1 MANAARP
8 LFVSSSGLVAK
19 RKRRIT
25 EKLTD
30 HEVRDVKRR
39 NDITAL
45 RSPISPIENKLMTQ
59 PSELVQPPMD
69 VDLIRY
75 TVETQFSL
83 EILLKHNELR
93 LIDQELAKCQVALE
107 QLRRCHL
114 IPYPVS
120 MATPESTLSVSN
132 GTGPAVNNEE
142 KTPLWA
148 PAFGITDGPY
158 TRHYAKWLIP
168 DPIFDGPGRQSDVK
182 SRDSEAT
189 IEGRATRYCACDSLN
204 RPGKSGLR
212 RATGQKLHSL
222 SNGYPS
228 VKDKAGPCVLTRADG
243 QTVKLVCLDCHRDNF
258 SSTQGFINHCRIAH
272 RRDFKSHEEAA
283 IASGQVIE
291 TCVPAKTVG
300 DRASV
305 PLNGLVH
312 PLIRN
317 APSGPEAV
325 DACKALLSRVADS
338 KAMLREGKL
347 PGFTSEPKLAVE
359 PADVPLK
366 SSPAPYLSTIWR
378 QKKISGDLD
387 EILLEVC
394 QKVEIEDDLLEHESD
409 QSDAVPT
416 SKSYNLPTNR
426 LHSSIPQMRVPSR
439 VSTSSALNSRFE
451 KVVEFES
458 EDNKERKDKLL
469 VDHSKHVPVT
479 SSMAKALSHEPS
491 VAEFVHLS
499 PVDLELKMVDKSSI
513 DDLNPHTISSNNAPS
528 LVSDDGEYDEDN
540 VDSGGSEDEVDH
552 DDDIAEINIEEEI
565 IAQAVLVNTTGRGS
579 EGRRLRTEEKTNQV
593 TIVNPITGTGKER
606 LQTRH
611 G

>member
-8 LFVSSSGLVAK
+8 LFASSPGLVAK

-25 EKLTD
+25 EKITD

-39 NDITAL
+39 NDMTAL
-45 RSPISPIENKLMTQ
+45 RSPVSPIENKLMTQ
-59 PSELVQPPMD
+59 PSELVQPPVD
-69 VDLIRY
+69 VDLIRF

-120 MATPESTLSVSN
+120 MATPESMLSVSH
-132 GTGPAVNNEE
+132 GTGPTVNYED

-168 DPIFDGPGRQSDVK
+168 DPIFDGPGRQSEGK

-189 IEGRATRYCACDSLN
+189 IEGRTTRYHACDSLN

-228 VKDKAGPCVLTRADG
+228 VKDKAGPCILTRADG
-243 QTVKLVCLDCHRDNF
+243 QTVKLVCLDCQRDNF

-283 IASGQVIE
+283 IASGQVVE
-291 TCVPAKTVG
+291 ACDPGNNVG
-300 DRASV
+300 DRASMS
-305 PLNGLVH
+305 LNGLVH

-359 PADVPLK
+359 LTDVPLK
-366 SSPAPYLSTIWR
+366 SSPAPYLSNIWR
-378 QKKISGDLD
+378 QKQISGDLD

-394 QKVEIEDDLLEHESD
+394 QKMDIEDDLLEHESD

-416 SKSYNLPTNR
+416 SQSHTLPTNR

-439 VSTSSALNSRFE
+439 VSTSSALNSRSE
-451 KVVEFES
+451 KAVEFES
-458 EDNKERKDKLL
+458 EANKERKDRSL
-469 VDHSKHVPVT
+469 VEHPKHVSVP
-479 SSMAKALSHEPS
+479 SSMVKALPHEHS
-491 VAEFVHLS
+491 VAEFVHLG
-499 PVDLELKMVDKSSI
+499 PVDLELKMVNDSSI
-513 DDLNPHTISSNNAPS
+513 DDLSPHTISSNNAPS

-540 VDSGGSEDEVDH
+540 VESGRSEDEVDH
-552 DDDIAEINIEEEI
+552 DDDIAEINIEDEV
-565 IAQAVLVNTTGRGS
+565 IAQAVLVNT
-579 EGRRLRTEEKTNQV
+579 
-593 TIVNPITGTGKER
+593 TGTGKER